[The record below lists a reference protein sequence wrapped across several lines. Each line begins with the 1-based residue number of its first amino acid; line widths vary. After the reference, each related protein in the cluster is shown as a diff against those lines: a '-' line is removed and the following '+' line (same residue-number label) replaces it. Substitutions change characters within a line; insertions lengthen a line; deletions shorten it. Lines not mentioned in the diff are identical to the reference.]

1 MRGPA
6 WLGVPASTP
15 LIRVCHLAVLAG
27 SVDSATAKDAGCGT
41 STRKKLTHM
50 RDKKVWLITGA
61 GRGMGVDIATA
72 ALAAGDA
79 VAATARKAQSVTA
92 AVGTHDDLLAVK
104 LDVTDPAA
112 AESAVK
118 ATVGRFGRIDVLVNN
133 AGNFN
138 AGFFEEISPGDFRA
152 QIETTLFGPVNVT
165 RAALP
170 VMRAQRSG
178 LLVTIS
184 STAGIAGGEFLTAYA
199 AAKFAVEGWIESLTP
214 EVAPFG
220 IRTMLV
226 EPGFFRTELLTPEST
241 NYAEPSIDDYAERTN
256 QTVAAWNAMNGK
268 QGGDPAKLASAL
280 IQLASRDEPPRRWVA
295 GADAIATVE
304 QKAKDLLAQADAYR
318 QLSSNL
324 AHDDA

>member
-1 MRGPA
+1 
-6 WLGVPASTP
+6 
-15 LIRVCHLAVLAG
+15 VLAG

-41 STRKKLTHM
+41 STREKFTHM

-61 GRGMGVDIATA
+61 GRGMGVDIAKA

-79 VAATARKAQSVTA
+79 VVATARKAESVTA
-92 AVGTHDDLLAVK
+92 ALGRHDDLLAVK
-104 LDVTDPAA
+104 LDVSDPTA

-118 ATVGRFGRIDVLVNN
+118 ATVERFGRIDVLVNN

-138 AGFFEEISPGDFRA
+138 AGFFEEISPEDFRA
-152 QIETTLFGPVNVT
+152 QIETTLFGPINVT

-184 STAGIAGGEFLTAYA
+184 STAGILGQEFCTAYA
-199 AAKFAVEGWIESLTP
+199 ASKFGVEGWIESLTP

-241 NYAEPSIDDYAERTN
+241 NYADSSIEDYAERAK
-256 QTVAAWNAMNGK
+256 QTVAAWKSMNG
-268 QGGDPAKLASAL
+268 QQSGDPAKLADAL
-280 IQLASRDEPPRRWVA
+280 VQLASQDEPPLRFAA
-295 GADAIATVE
+295 GADAVGAFE
-304 QKAKDLLAQADAYR
+304 QKAKDLFAQADAYR
-318 QLSSNL
+318 ELSSNL